1 MGYLLGPKRA
11 EHSQCAKERKV
22 VSLRHSES
30 TAEGKLN
37 VSQQAQ
43 SMGISPPV
51 GMEGSNVIFLILNA
65 FSATLPVPVG
75 FVHLRLVVSLEE
87 NQLLHNQSQ

>member
-1 MGYLLGPKRA
+1 MCPSKHKVWEFPLLW
-11 EHSQCAKERKV
+11 E
-22 VSLRHSES
+22 
-30 TAEGKLN
+30 
-37 VSQQAQ
+37 
-43 SMGISPPV
+43 
-51 GMEGSNVIFLILNA
+51 MEGLNVIFLILNA

>member
-1 MGYLLGPKRA
+1 MRPKCGEHIQCVRKILLA
-11 EHSQCAKERKV
+11 
-22 VSLRHSES
+22 VSLRHFQS

-51 GMEGSNVIFLILNA
+51 GMEGLNVIFLILNA
-65 FSATLPVPVG
+65 FSVTLPVPVG
-75 FVHLRLVVSLEE
+75 FVHLRLVVFLEE

>member
-1 MGYLLGPKRA
+1 MGPKCA
-11 EHSQCAKERKV
+11 EHIECVRKTLLA
-22 VSLRHSES
+22 VSLGHFQS

-37 VSQQAQ
+37 VPQQAQ

-51 GMEGSNVIFLILNA
+51 GMEGLNVIILILSA
-65 FSATLPVPVG
+65 FSAALPVPVG